1 MSVKVQSWLCNAL
14 FINKRKYEHC
24 SPRSVAPALRVQLPA
39 PGGLQ
44 PRQAE
49 DRAGGGEAVRH
60 QRGLSPVRDCG
71 GRPSRREFLNLD
83 IDPSRELL
91 FCTSLYL
98 GKNELFRAISYW
110 IPFIKYFGSL
120 RNATKSRHQI
130 SKAVV
135 AAFQKCQCRN

>member
-60 QRGLSPVRDCG
+60 QRGLPPVRDCG
-71 GRPSRREFLNLD
+71 GRPSRREFLNFD
-83 IDPSRELL
+83 IDPSWQPLPAKLL
-91 FCTSLYL
+91 FLHQL
-98 GKNELFRAISYW
+98 I
-110 IPFIKYFGSL
+110 FG
-120 RNATKSRHQI
+120 
-130 SKAVV
+130 
-135 AAFQKCQCRN
+135 QK

>member
-1 MSVKVQSWLCNAL
+1 MRVKVQSWLCNAL

-83 IDPSRELL
+83 IDPSRQPLPAKL
-91 FCTSLYL
+91 IFLQQL
-98 GKNELFRAISYW
+98 I
-110 IPFIKYFGSL
+110 FG
-120 RNATKSRHQI
+120 
-130 SKAVV
+130 
-135 AAFQKCQCRN
+135 QK

>member
-1 MSVKVQSWLCNAL
+1 MRVKVQSGLCNAL
-14 FINKRKYEHC
+14 FTNKRKYEHC

-60 QRGLSPVRDCG
+60 QRGLPPVRDCG

-98 GKNELFRAISYW
+98 GKNELFRAISCR
-110 IPFIKYFGSL
+110 IPFINYFGL
-120 RNATKSRHQI
+120 RNATESCHQM

-135 AAFQKCQCRN
+135 AAFQKCQYLN

>member
-1 MSVKVQSWLCNAL
+1 MRVKVQSGLCNAL

-71 GRPSRREFLNLD
+71 GRPSRREFLNFY
-83 IDPSRELL
+83 IDPSREPLPAKLL
-91 FCTSLYL
+91 FAQAYIWAKMSCFARDNI
-98 GKNELFRAISYW
+98 GIH
-110 IPFIKYFGSL
+110 I
-120 RNATKSRHQI
+120 
-130 SKAVV
+130 
-135 AAFQKCQCRN
+135 

>member
-1 MSVKVQSWLCNAL
+1 MRVKVQSWLCNAL

-60 QRGLSPVRDCG
+60 QRGLPPVRDCG

-83 IDPSRELL
+83 IDPSRQPLPAKL
-91 FCTSLYL
+91 IFLQQL
-98 GKNELFRAISYW
+98 I
-110 IPFIKYFGSL
+110 FG
-120 RNATKSRHQI
+120 
-130 SKAVV
+130 
-135 AAFQKCQCRN
+135 QK